1 MRYLLTIS
9 YIGTAYHG
17 WQVQKNALSVQTEV
31 QNALER
37 TLGFRPALSGCSRT
51 DSGVHAK
58 KYCCH
63 FDCPKELNTEKV
75 LGGLN
80 HFLPDDIGALALKAV
95 SDGFHA
101 RYSCTGKEYEYVIY
115 NSYRRDPFVEGRS
128 FRYPHPLDVRIMDG
142 AAKAFLGRHDFSS
155 FCSAGAKEG
164 DKTRTVTLSEVKREG
179 DTVVFRVAADGF
191 LYNMVRIMAGT
202 LIRVCEGKIDPE
214 KIGDIIEAKD
224 RSLAGPTAPAQGL
237 FLKEIY
243 YEED

>member
-1 MRYLLTIS
+1 
-9 YIGTAYHG
+9 
-17 WQVQKNALSVQTEV
+17 
-31 QNALER
+31 
-37 TLGFRPALSGCSRT
+37 
-51 DSGVHAK
+51 
-58 KYCCH
+58 
-63 FDCPKELNTEKV
+63 
-75 LGGLN
+75 
-80 HFLPDDIGALALKAV
+80 
-95 SDGFHA
+95 
-101 RYSCTGKEYEYVIY
+101 
-115 NSYRRDPFVEGRS
+115 
-128 FRYPHPLDVRIMDG
+128 MDG

-214 KIGDIIEAKD
+214 KIGNIIEAKD